1 MGKYTE
7 YDKAAL
13 SAGWRAVL
21 VTVAVLV
28 VCGGLGWAGWA
39 IKVATSDVKGAG
51 DAQVKINSAENR
63 IQSQELFEAMYTKIQ
78 EYDKNLDA
86 AAAKLALD
94 PKDKFASTEYFSLIQ
109 TCNAAVQQ
117 YNAEARKVSRGKWMS
132 ADLPYEIDQSDVRFD
147 CKETGAR

>member
-51 DAQVKINSAENR
+51 DAQVKINSGANR
-63 IQSQELFEAMYTKIQ
+63 IQSQELFEELYTKIQ
-78 EYDKNLDA
+78 EYDKNLD
-86 AAAKLALD
+86 
-94 PKDKFASTEYFSLIQ
+94 I
-109 TCNAAVQQ
+109 AAVTLKKTPNSFNQTNYDGLKMACNEAVTQ
-117 YNAEARKVSRGKWMS
+117 YNAEARKISRGKWLS
-132 ADLPYEIDQSDVRFD
+132 ADLPYEIDATDARFD
-147 CKETGAR
+147 CKESAQ